1 MRFLTVMTL
10 SLLVGCSTG
19 APPAGGGETM
29 PDPSKSPEEAAT
41 TETTAAPAEG
51 EAAGAEPGGE
61 DGEAE
66 PETEAVELPSAAK
79 LDEAKGLARAMMPKQ
94 AMLDA
99 VKPVLGE
106 PSAMTDTEAHW
117 VGKEGDACKMLKVTL
132 MGDMVGS
139 ASVEDTECPS
149 GDAE

>member
-79 LDEAKGLARAMMPKQ
+79 LDEAKGLARAMV
-94 AMLDA
+94 ALERVLLDFR
-99 VKPVLGE
+99 
-106 PSAMTDTEAHW
+106 
-117 VGKEGDACKMLKVTL
+117 
-132 MGDMVGS
+132 GS
-139 ASVEDTECPS
+139 AGNPPTSPAAKSAAVRRVS
-149 GDAE
+149 FGARR